1 MDELTNFLKQAGK
14 EFLNVAGDAAVGA
27 AKEVVGS
34 VINEIFI
41 KKEADTKRVLP
52 SIKNMRVVSI
62 TSRISLHFFYKT
74 KFYLFHIGL
83 GEKEHN
89 LNIYILKCL
98 EIMITF
104 LHYTS

>member
-1 MDELTNFLKQAGK
+1 MDEFTNFLKQAGK

-41 KKEADTKRVLP
+41 KKESDTKRVLP

-62 TSRISLHFFYKT
+62 TSRISLLFYT
-74 KFYLFHIGL
+74 KHISIVQL
-83 GEKEHN
+83 QPWGERA
-89 LNIYILKCL
+89 
-98 EIMITF
+98 
-104 LHYTS
+104 